1 MVAYLS
7 NQERE
12 TNMNKLKLLY
22 RKVMFLFSKQDLD
35 AILKYD
41 PLNIL
46 TDKKVEGIWL
56 EKNE

>member
-1 MVAYLS
+1 MS
-7 NQERE
+7 
-12 TNMNKLKLLY
+12 KLKLLY

-46 TDKKVEGIWL
+46 TDKKIKGIWL
-56 EKNE
+56 EQEEQE